1 MKNGYKT
8 KLKAEIAE
16 LFRAREQ
23 ELLSAADIYKILSER
38 GVSINL
44 TTVYRNLDAMTA
56 DGELLRFTDGER
68 GQTAYKYSGDGGSCR
83 GHLHLRCT
91 ECGEVVHLDCG
102 FMAETTLPVKPS
114 ATATSHSVE
123 GISLGSKLPA
133 KLSLDSFRSL

>member
-102 FMAETTLPVKPS
+102 FMAEIEEHTKK
-114 ATATSHSVE
+114 SHGFS
-123 GISLGSKLPA
+123 ISCEQSILLGKCGKCSEK
-133 KLSLDSFRSL
+133 